1 MIFCKRKAKIKACGL
16 TDRGKVRE
24 NNEDSILM
32 NPQIGLYMVAD
43 GMGGHSC
50 GDVASR
56 MAVTIINEY
65 LEKALSKGSQNQS
78 AKEGDLPTLILTA
91 IARANQAIYNFSQ
104 DLPGKD
110 IIGTTLSLLLI
121 KDQKIFLAHIGDSR
135 IYRLRNRILEKLTT
149 DHTQVQELVDMGR
162 ISEEEADK
170 HPLSHILTR
179 ALGSHKIVEPDIQVI
194 TLGKKDEFLLT
205 TDGLFRVLSLSH
217 VQEILLS
224 SMDRESKC
232 RSLIDKVLEGGAPDN
247 VSMIIIEQG

>member
-1 MIFCKRKAKIKACGL
+1 MIFFKRKPKIKACGL
-16 TDRGKVRE
+16 TDKGKVRE
-24 NNEDSILM
+24 KNEDCILM
-32 NPQIGLYMVAD
+32 NSLIGLYMVAD

-65 LEKALSKGSQNQS
+65 LEKALSKESQNRS
-78 AKEGDLPTLILTA
+78 AQEEDFSTLILEA
-91 IARANQAIYNFSQ
+91 ITLANQAIYNFSQ

-135 IYRLRNRILEKLTT
+135 IYRIRNRILEKLTT

-170 HPLSHILTR
+170 HPLSHVLTR
-179 ALGSHKIVEPDIQVI
+179 ALGSHEVVKPDFQII
-194 TLGKKDEFLLT
+194 SLEKRDGFLLT
-205 TDGLFRVLSLSH
+205 TDGLLRVLSLNY
-217 VQEILLS
+217 VQEILFS
-224 SMDRESKC
+224 PMDKESKC
-232 RSLIDKVLEGGAPDN
+232 RSLMDMALDGGAPDN
-247 VSMIIIEQG
+247 VSIIIIEQS